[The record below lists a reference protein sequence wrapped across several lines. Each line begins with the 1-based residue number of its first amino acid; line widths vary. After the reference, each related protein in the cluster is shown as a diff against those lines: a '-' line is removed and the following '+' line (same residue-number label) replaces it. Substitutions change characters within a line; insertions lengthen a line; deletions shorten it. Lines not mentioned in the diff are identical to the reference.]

1 MKTILILNGK
11 VINENQILEQD
22 IFVKDGK
29 INNEER
35 NHFLK
40 HFKIS
45 FLFPKKSNKSFFLLI

>member
-29 INNEER
+29 IN
-35 NHFLK
+35 
-40 HFKIS
+40 KIDNDLS
-45 FLFPKKSNKSFFLLI
+45 LIHI